1 MIKEQ
6 ITMFSDNPEY
16 DAFVDKFKP
25 KKTTDDCY
33 TPPEIYDVILQYV
46 CQRWG
51 VDVEKV
57 VRPFW
62 PGGDYERYDYSDG
75 AVVVD
80 NPPFSILSKIIK
92 FYLSREI
99 PFFLFCPSLTALSGG
114 VDCNHIVCDCDITYE
129 NGAVVRTSFATSFGR
144 PNVIESCPE
153 LTRLVNDKMEEILRE
168 KKVQLP
174 KYSYPDE
181 IVTAAMVQR
190 YSKYGV
196 PFEVSRNECIFVRHI
211 DAQKKVGKAIYGGGL
226 LLSERKAAE
235 RAAAERAAAE
245 RAAAHKWEL
254 SPRERGL
261 VSGMG

>member
-1 MIKEQ
+1 MKSKTYE
-6 ITMFSDNPEY
+6 E
-16 DAFVDKFKP
+16 FVEKFKP
-25 KKTTDDCY
+25 KRTTDDCM
-33 TPPEIYDVILQYV
+33 TPPGIYDEVMRYV
-46 CQRWG
+46 CKRWG
-51 VDVEKV
+51 VDAGKV

-62 PGGDYERYDYSDG
+62 PGGDYERYDYPDG

-114 VDCNHIVCDCDITYE
+114 VDCNHIVCDCDIIYE

-153 LTRLVNDKMEEILRE
+153 LTRLVNDKMKEILRE
-168 KKVQLP
+168 KKVQIP

-196 PFEVSRNECIFVRHI
+196 PFEVSRNECIFVRGL
-211 DAQKKVGKAIYGGGL
+211 DSQKSKGKAIYGGGL
-226 LLSERKAAE
+226 LLSKRKAAE
-235 RAAAERAAAE
+235 RAAAERAAAH
-245 RAAAHKWEL
+245 RWEL
-254 SPRERGL
+254 SDRERAIAANL
-261 VSGMG
+261 K